1 MGYFDNTAVVTTS
14 CSACSSGSKMKSDM
28 GMGGGMGTMMPIRSV
43 LMGATRLPYDAS
55 RDGVMTVEKVTRD
68 LANRKI
74 LGATEEAVRGA
85 ARLVQ
90 DAGDDAVG
98 LVMSVARL
106 PVDLTYRAENVV
118 SMFRTMDMR

>member
-1 MGYFDNTAVVTTS
+1 
-14 CSACSSGSKMKSDM
+14 
-28 GMGGGMGTMMPIRSV
+28 MMPIRSV